1 MIGMSY
7 LVKYYMRKEVPTCG
21 NRSSVSEAA
30 KVMEKTGRGFLIVVK
45 DGSPAGIVTERD
57 FVNKIIAHDLDPKK
71 VLVGEIMSSP
81 LITVDPDEDL
91 LVASEIMQKHN
102 IRRLPVVKEGTIY
115 GVITSTDISRH
126 CVDYVNKFKDM
137 LRWAVPLEL

>member
-1 MIGMSY
+1 M
-7 LVKYYMRKEVPTCG
+7 
-21 NRSSVSEAA
+21 SEAA